1 MGCIVGE
8 REEKMSIYLY
18 VSSML
23 VSLMTLIA
31 TLITMNLSPDS
42 RVTNYFGDKEIC
54 ICLVISIA
62 LLGLGIYTDRKE

>member
-1 MGCIVGE
+1 
-8 REEKMSIYLY
+8 
-18 VSSML
+18 ML
-23 VSLMTLIA
+23 VSLMTLVS

-62 LLGLGIYTDRKE
+62 LLGLGIYIDRKE